1 MRDIWENR
9 RLLLLI
15 LAAVYLISRLF
26 LLDAVPFVKDEG
38 LYSVMIEEQIE
49 NATSVVTLFDY
60 PVAWKP
66 PLFFWTSG
74 FFIQYLRGFDFLPIE
89 AVYRLP
95 NTLFGLIN
103 VFLVFFILEKLLKE
117 RDEAFLAT
125 LLYATFFVAVHTDS
139 RVLTDT
145 LCGTTLLLAV
155 WFYINGLKNRG
166 YFLLGGAFTFITYFV
181 KQTNAALIPVVALV
195 YLFEKDK
202 RKLFDPIFLLSLL
215 AFPIAMWVYGLS
227 VSHLNPPD
235 ASFIA
240 TAMSFNKYI
249 LENSI
254 LNKLNIESLMSS
266 LIPFFISMSAWL
278 SISFFGLWKNWK
290 RSLTLSVWFLFIA
303 FPFIA
308 GGWMLWYF
316 YPVLFPIAYFS
327 LQLLIRDKDGKK
339 IKDKFFYGVF
349 FVLILMVFG
358 LGLWNHLDINKTF
371 GHEKNA
377 GEFLAGKENV
387 LIVGTYAPSIPS
399 YKMLEEKRANGSW
412 LDFGWIILNNK
423 SGEQYYPFINDY
435 YANHTEVIDGNFAG
449 LFAIRKIH
457 RKDTNISS
465 FDYICVVGNESVNP
479 GGELVFNESNTTIYK
494 MH

>member
-74 FFIQYLRGFDFLPIE
+74 FFIQYLRGLDFLSIE

-155 WFYINGLKNRG
+155 WFYLNGLKNRG

-215 AFPIAMWVYGLS
+215 AFPL
-227 VSHLNPPD
+227 
-235 ASFIA
+235 ASYLLA
-240 TAMSFNKYI
+240 SMSWGASTGALEHNL

-266 LIPFFISMSAWL
+266 LIPFFIAMSAWL
-278 SISFFGLWKNWK
+278 SISFFGLWKNWN
-290 RSLTLSVWFLFIA
+290 RSLTLSVWFLLIA

-316 YPVLFPIAYFS
+316 YPVLLPIAYFS
-327 LQLLIRDKDGKK
+327 LQLLVRDKDGKK

-349 FVLILMVFG
+349 FVLILMVFS
-358 LGLWNHLDINKTF
+358 LGLWNHLDLNKTF
-371 GHEKNA
+371 GHEKHA
-377 GEFLAGKENV
+377 GQFLAGKENV
-387 LIVGTYAPSIPS
+387 LIIGTYAPSIPS

-412 LDFGWIILNNK
+412 LDFGWIILNNR

-435 YANHTEVIDGNFAG
+435 YSNHTEVMDGNFAG
-449 LFAIRKIH
+449 LFAIKSIF

-465 FDYICVVGNESVNP
+465 FDYMAIVGNESVNP

-494 MH
+494 LR